1 MRPSDRPLPCP
12 VRVEW
17 RCDVHAK
24 RQSGGKVLVA
34 GAKKSPRPARV
45 GGGPTLPEHY
55 TSAEGRASLVNGGG
69 LVASADEQES
79 RDKLRLS
86 RQDRYIRHLESFLYR
101 LHHGDALPPFQ
112 PAASPPRHVQPS
124 CPFPPAAVEAMPC
137 SLAAMPRVMQEE
149 ATAARL
155 APTAA
160 PRRPDPRTPRRTRP
174 HVTTAALLQAPSAA
188 AEACRAGR
196 ATTGQHVSHGP

>member
-1 MRPSDRPLPCP
+1 M
-12 VRVEW
+12 RVEW

-24 RQSGGKVLVA
+24 RQSGGTVLVA
-34 GAKKSPRPARV
+34 GAKKSPRPASV
-45 GGGPTLPEHY
+45 GGGARDLNTTHLLKAVRPW
-55 TSAEGRASLVNGGG
+55 SMGGG
-69 LVASADEQES
+69 LVASTDEQES

-160 PRRPDPRTPRRTRP
+160 PRRPAPRTPRRTRP